1 MDGDKRDHSLCAA
14 AFIVII
20 TVIGKGLK
28 DFYKSNAEIVVF
40 Y

>member
-1 MDGDKRDHSLCAA
+1 MDGDKRDCSLCAA

-28 DFYKSNAEIVVF
+28 DFYKSNAEIAVF